1 MGEGEEK
8 RRVNPQNRFEILLSR
23 VIQCGVE
30 EKTIRKQ
37 ELKMFQVQGG
47 GIQVQ
52 GVSSMERSKKDD
64 SRRKCS
70 TCGNATKGTAKRRR
84 IEEESGI
91 CLTMESIGALWGG
104 NS

>member
-37 ELKMFQVQGG
+37 ELKMFQV
-47 GIQVQ
+47 
-52 GVSSMERSKKDD
+52 
-64 SRRKCS
+64 
-70 TCGNATKGTAKRRR
+70 
-84 IEEESGI
+84 
-91 CLTMESIGALWGG
+91 
-104 NS
+104 